1 MLKSSIISCQ
11 KKLDGI
17 LELRYDSFLKF
28 TTMSVFIDEIAFI
41 ILERFFV
48 DFLDN

>member
-1 MLKSSIISCQ
+1 MIQ
-11 KKLDGI
+11 MKKLDGI

-28 TTMSVFIDEIAFI
+28 TTMGVFIDEIGFI